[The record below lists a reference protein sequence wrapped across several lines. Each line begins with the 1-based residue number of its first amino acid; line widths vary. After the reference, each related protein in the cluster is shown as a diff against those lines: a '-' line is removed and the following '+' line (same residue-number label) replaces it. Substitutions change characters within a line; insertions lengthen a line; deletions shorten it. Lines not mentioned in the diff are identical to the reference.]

1 MMAHIAPNSAGAEE
15 PQRCS
20 LAEKA
25 WDNLPAQAPHQ
36 DYFGFSLSIGAR
48 GSGWGPPGNVPRAVL
63 AQRPAGMGG
72 LCPCY

>member
-1 MMAHIAPNSAGAEE
+1 MAHIAPNSAGAEE

-36 DYFGFSLSIGAR
+36 DYFVGAVAGDLQEMCPGLFWLRGRLAWEGCVHAIKLS
-48 GSGWGPPGNVPRAVL
+48 VPSDH
-63 AQRPAGMGG
+63 
-72 LCPCY
+72 